1 MNWPHSPESQVL
13 LLTAPCLA
21 PPSDEDGEDHYDSAT
36 LGDFVLTIAK
46 HRLLKTKFAN
56 SFRQFRGSLVE
67 FEFSSLSE

>member
-13 LLTAPCLA
+13 LLTAPRLA

-36 LGDFVLTIAK
+36 LGDCILTTAE

-56 SFRQFRGSLVE
+56 SFRQFRGSLVDV
-67 FEFSSLSE
+67 EFSSLLE